1 MRLAELH
8 AIKMGVLQDFP
19 QEMSFGAGHVFKQF
33 LQIIDIGQNSL
44 IFHLMVL
51 LSMLIFGHRC
61 QKHQPK

>member
-19 QEMSFGAGHVFKQF
+19 QEISFGVGRIFKQF

-51 LSMLIFGHRC
+51 LSMLVFGHRC